1 MRKSVLILLFL
12 FMGAVSGCASMRFVW
27 DSEFSRAGRFM
38 QEKKYPEAIGIYQKI
53 AKDSSGSARGAD
65 GLFLAARARSSYD
78 NPHRDYALA
87 LQEFD
92 EFLRR
97 YPDSKKVREAQ
108 NWRALLKTVV
118 DLKKEN
124 EKLNQSIEQLKK
136 IDIKHEERRKRK

>member
-1 MRKSVLILLFL
+1 MRKSVVILLFL
-12 FMGAVSGCASMRFVW
+12 LVGAVSGCTGMRFLW
-27 DSEFSRAGRFM
+27 DREFSHADRLAE
-38 QEKKYPEAIGIYQKI
+38 EKKYPEAIGIYQKI
-53 AKDSSGSARGAD
+53 AKDSAGSDRGAD
-65 GLFLAARARSSYD
+65 GLFLAAKVRSSYD
-78 NPHRDYALA
+78 NPQRDYALA

-92 EFLRR
+92 EFLRK
-97 YPDSKKVREAQ
+97 YPDNEKAREAQ